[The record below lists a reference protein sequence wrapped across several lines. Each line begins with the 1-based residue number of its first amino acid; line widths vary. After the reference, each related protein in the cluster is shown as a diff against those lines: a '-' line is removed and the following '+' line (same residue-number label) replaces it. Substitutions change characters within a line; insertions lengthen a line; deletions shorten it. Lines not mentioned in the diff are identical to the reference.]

1 MNLWGKDTPWTNT
14 ELVIEKGDKV
24 YFYGTGEVTICV
36 NCSMKGPR
44 NLLSGLIDLKV
55 GKGSNRDG
63 LLNNF
68 QRIHAFTKQV
78 KSVGEAFQAS
88 YNMIFEGELYLTV
101 RDGGKYSPTKNLYDD
116 NSGVYI
122 LDIFVID
129 PAQEEGFN
137 RFKDALFKANS
148 NDANVRAYLGR
159 R

>member
-1 MNLWGKDTPWTNT
+1 M
-14 ELVIEKGDKV
+14 IEKGDKV

-68 QRIHAFTKQV
+68 QRIHAFTKQA
-78 KSVGEAFQAS
+78 KSVREAFQAS